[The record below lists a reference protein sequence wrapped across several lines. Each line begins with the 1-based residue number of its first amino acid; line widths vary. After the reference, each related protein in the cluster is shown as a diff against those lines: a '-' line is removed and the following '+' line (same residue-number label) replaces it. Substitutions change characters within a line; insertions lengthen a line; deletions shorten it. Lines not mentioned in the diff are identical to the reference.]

1 MPRPPKEILFLLVL
15 LAGAMAFVLWYVVD
29 RRAQN
34 RAAPPAPARAAAP
47 APAPGPATGAEP
59 VDLTKTDGK
68 TVDFSS
74 GRPVVKDTPEDKAV
88 IDAALKDMEEAR
100 QAVRFEPAPPP
111 PKAAEPAKPASP

>member
-15 LAGAMAFVLWYVVD
+15 LLGAMAFVLWYVVD

-34 RAAPPAPARAAAP
+34 RAAPPPAARAAAP
-47 APAPGPATGAEP
+47 APAPEP

-74 GRPVVKDTPEDKAV
+74 GRPVVKDTPADKAA

-100 QAVRFEPAPPP
+100 QATHFDRTPPPEPKAGAQPP
-111 PKAAEPAKPASP
+111 PK